1 MKEPAPLPAATPAP
15 AAAPAPAASPRQLGQ
30 ILTADER
37 TQLTRSL
44 DQSLSAARAAVARVS
59 GHPLPRDQADTLNLV
74 NVLLEQAQAARTSD
88 LPVAV
93 QLAHRAELLARDL
106 SASVR

>member
-1 MKEPAPLPAATPAP
+1 
-15 AAAPAPAASPRQLGQ
+15 
-30 ILTADER
+30 
-37 TQLTRSL
+37 
-44 DQSLSAARAAVARVS
+44 
-59 GHPLPRDQADTLNLV
+59 LPRDQADTLNLV